1 MATIPT
7 IQNKQGVLTVGS
19 NTMHVA
25 PNNYNSSVTF
35 RFNNPAA
42 YDITLSL
49 TRVSPASTQ
58 QVYSITLDAGDTVED
73 AGYLLGPGD
82 RIVVDTA
89 TAGTVYF
96 TTISNFPYAA
106 TT

>member
-1 MATIPT
+1 MATIPS
-7 IQNKQGVLTVGS
+7 IQNKQGVLSIGS

-25 PNNYNSSVTF
+25 PSGYSCAVTF

-73 AGYLLGPGD
+73 SGYFLAPGD
-82 RIVVDTA
+82 RIIIDTL

-96 TTISNFPYAA
+96 TTVNNFPYKP
-106 TT
+106 TP

>member
-1 MATIPT
+1 MATIPL
-7 IQNKQGVLTVGS
+7 IQNKQGVLSVGS

-25 PNNYNSSVTF
+25 PNGYNCTVAF

-73 AGYLLGPGD
+73 SGYLLGPGD
-82 RIVVDTA
+82 RIVVDTLA
-89 TAGTVYF
+89 AGTVYF
-96 TTISNFPYAA
+96 TSINNFPKQ
-106 TT
+106 TP